1 MALTLMERQIIPSLV
16 KPGMLLRMMY
26 TTGEYMVFVVN
37 PNRMNTVT
45 RTPQLHAYKLN
56 GILNES
62 GFINILVELN
72 AALVIDSVNKEIT
85 LEAMSDTAAY
95 EARYV
100 LRDTEDRPY
109 RKFTITNITSIRQ
122 LFIELP
128 TAVDS
133 ILDGT
138 VTIMDK
144 GAKRKLLTCAQS
156 NDIECIK
163 SIPEVKSRLRKT
175 TPSEREEVAEREK
188 MQQVRERPIEQV
200 LKVE

>member
-26 TTGEYMVFVVN
+26 TTGEYMVYVVN
-37 PNRMNTVT
+37 PNKLNTAS
-45 RTPQLHAYKLN
+45 RAPQLHAYKLS

-85 LEAMSDTAAY
+85 LEEMSDTEAY

-128 TAVDS
+128 PAIDNL
-133 ILDGT
+133 LDGT

-144 GAKRKLLTCAQS
+144 ASKRKLLTCAQA
-156 NDIECIK
+156 NDMDCIK
-163 SIPEVKSRLRKT
+163 SIPEVKSRLRKNA
-175 TPSEREEVAEREK
+175 PNEREEVAEREK
-188 MQQVRERPIEQV
+188 LQQVRERSIQEV
-200 LKVE
+200 LKAE